1 MSDAVNQANS
11 FEAVTNSFNLNILR
25 KCLLVPTEAGE
36 TNFEVVSVR
45 AVKELVNGH
54 NTEVAIK
61 VDLGAT
67 SEGALI
73 NESER
78 YSYRTETVRRIDL
91 REVAEFA
98 GLEKDENGSFVAT
111 ITDVETAATAL
122 KANLSEDDVYLV
134 EVGERVAL
142 VAKANSVGYI
152 GRITFVGGEDGGEV
166 TPEPPVL
173 PISISLDGN
182 VADLSIGDTVNLT
195 VEVLPADA
203 EDKTFTI
210 TSSNES
216 VITVSGTVATV
227 VGYGQA
233 NLVATTTAGSI
244 ASSPVAVSVVEPL
257 PLAVTA
263 RLTAGASFTSPAI
276 TAMDVGTAY
285 NLILRVANLTNAT
298 TAEIAVSSP
307 DILIDVNSP
316 VQLTTNGDMIVPVT
330 VIERGT
336 LNTLTLTVTV
346 NGLESA
352 ISIANIA
359 IRPTYVPLT
368 GFTVT
373 LVDTI
378 AHVGNKSQV
387 TVTPIPANA
396 SNAAFN
402 LTTSDGAVLTVA
414 GSEATA
420 VGVGTAKV
428 IATSTTTP
436 SIKGETADVTITE
449 LAEP

>member
-25 KCLLVPTEAGE
+25 KCLLVPTETGE

-67 SEGALI
+67 AGGALI

-98 GLEKDENGSFVAT
+98 GLEKDETGSFVAT
-111 ITDVETAATAL
+111 ATDVETAAAAL
-122 KANLSEDDVYLV
+122 KANLSEDDIYLV
-134 EVGERVAL
+134 EVGDRVA
-142 VAKANSVGYI
+142 VIAKPGSVGYI
-152 GRITFVGGEDGGEV
+152 GRITLAAGEDGGEV

-173 PISISLDGN
+173 PISISLSGN
-182 VADLSIGDTVNLT
+182 VADLSIGDTVNLA

-210 TSSNES
+210 TSSNEA

-233 NLVATTTAGSI
+233 NLVATTTTGNI
-244 ASSPVAVSVVEPL
+244 ASAPVAVSVVEPL

-263 RLTAGASFTSPAI
+263 RLTAGTSFTSPAI

-285 NLILRVANLTNAT
+285 NLILRTANLTVAT
-298 TAEIAVSSP
+298 TAEITVSSP
-307 DILIDVNSP
+307 DILIDVNTP
-316 VQLTTNGDMIVPVT
+316 VQLTENGDVVVPVT
-330 VIERGT
+330 IIERGT
-336 LNTLTLTVTV
+336 LNTMTLTVTV
-346 NGLESA
+346 AGLETA
-352 ISIANIA
+352 ITVANISI
-359 IRPTYVPLT
+359 RPIYVPLT
-368 GFTVT
+368 GLTVT
-373 LVDTI
+373 LGTTPEF
-378 AHVGNKSQV
+378 VGDKTQI
-387 TVTPIPANA
+387 TVTPVPANA
-396 SNAAFN
+396 TNNAFN
-402 LTTSDGAVLTVA
+402 LTTSDGAVLTVS

-420 VGVGTAKV
+420 VGVGSAKV
-428 IATSTTTP
+428 VATSTTNP
-436 SIKGETADVTITE
+436 NIKGESAVITVTE
-449 LAEP
+449 QPAP